1 MVDTANLAL
10 PLLAAAQSQK
20 HVTHNEALFRLDALT
35 QLAVLALSQNTPP
48 PSPASGD
55 RYVIGSAPTGSF
67 VGQNGQLASFDG
79 QSWRF
84 LTPKAGWIVFNG
96 ADGFVY
102 AFDGTTW
109 RKLSDSI
116 SQLQNLSGLGIG
128 TASDNYNTLAAKLNA
143 ALFAARG
150 TGEGGSG
157 DLRLTL
163 NKQASGNTASQLYQ
177 TNWSGRAE
185 TGLSGDD
192 NWHLKVSAD
201 GSAWREALS
210 ANAASGAVRMDL
222 VLSGRATQANGGR
235 FESDFDGATAS
246 AMVLSDLS
254 TVASSSALV
263 FRKAGATVGS
273 IKLAAT
279 GTSFLTTSDYRLKQ
293 NIEPLADGLAR
304 LSALKPCRFAFKT
317 EPDHTLDGFIAH
329 EVAAVVPDA
338 VSGEKNAVDSKGEIL
353 PQSVDLGRLVPLL
366 VAAVQALTLRL
377 DALEAR
383 R

>member
-35 QLAVLALSQNTPP
+35 QMAVLALGQNAPP
-48 PSPASGD
+48 TAPAAGD
-55 RYVIGSAPTGSF
+55 RYGIGTAPTGSF
-67 VGQNGQLASFDG
+67 AGQAGLLASFDG

-102 AFDGTTW
+102 AFDGTKW
-109 RKLSDSI
+109 RKLTDAI
-116 SQLQNLSGLGIG
+116 AQLQNLTGLGIG
-128 TASDNYNTLAAKLNA
+128 TASDGYNTLAAKLNS

-157 DLRLTL
+157 DLRFTL

-177 TNWSGRAE
+177 SNWSGRAE

-192 NWHLKVSAD
+192 NWHLKVSPD
-201 GSAWREALS
+201 GSVWREALV

-222 VLSGRATQANGGR
+222 LLSGRAAQANGGA
-235 FESDFDGATAS
+235 FESDFDGSTATGI
-246 AMVLSDLS
+246 VLSDVS
-254 TVASSSALV
+254 AVASANALV
-263 FRKAGATVGS
+263 FRKGGATIGS

-279 GTSFLTTSDYRLKQ
+279 GTSFLTLSDYRLKQ
-293 NIEPLADGLAR
+293 DRVPLGDALAR
-304 LSALKPCRFAFKT
+304 IAGLKPCRFAFKAQ
-317 EPDHTLDGFIAH
+317 PDCVVDGFIAH
-329 EVAAVVPDA
+329 EVAEVVPEA
-338 VSGEKNAVDSKGEIL
+338 VSGEKDAVDDAGEL
-353 PQSVDLGRLVPLL
+353 VPQSVDVGRLVPLL
-366 VAAVQALTLRL
+366 VAAVQALLVKVE
-377 DALEAR
+377 ALEAR
-383 R
+383 T